1 MSNNS
6 NRYPIDEKRIR
17 TLHIINVNEFKNRV
31 GMKRHGSLV
40 DVKNLRETFEA
51 LGNFR
56 VKEYLEYTSEQLKG
70 LFSGALSGNH
80 SNEDFFFCVIMSHG
94 NRVKGVDYITGS
106 DNVDVS
112 LDELIK
118 PIKECASLVDKPK
131 MFFVQ
136 ACRGEAKFE
145 NANFQSLT
153 DATQAIEEYK
163 RNNFVL
169 DNTNNREVTTQ
180 SKKFNSDYLI
190 FYSTTRGF
198 VSLRDPINGTPFVRA
213 ICKVFT
219 KSIKKASLMDMI
231 TDITNEIANNN
242 QQVTELTGS
251 MARTLFFTK
260 VIHILSVCR
269 TNTFNHELY

>member
-31 GMKRHGSLV
+31 DMTRHGSLA
-40 DVKNLRETFEA
+40 DIKNLRETFEA

-56 VKEYLEYTSEQLKG
+56 VKPYLDYTSDQLKG

-94 NRVKGVDYITGS
+94 NRVNGVDYIKGS

-118 PIKECASLVDKPK
+118 PIKKCPSLVNKPK
-131 MFFVQ
+131 IFFVQ
-136 ACRGEAKFE
+136 ACRGEAKFG
-145 NANFQSLT
+145 NNNFQSLT
-153 DATQAIEEYK
+153 DATQVIAEYK
-163 RNNFVL
+163 RNKFVL

-190 FYSTTRGF
+190 FYSTTKGF

-242 QQVTELTGS
+242 EQVTELMGS
-251 MARTLFFTK
+251 LARALFFTK
-260 VIHILSVCR
+260 VILFYLFCLRNSMVS
-269 TNTFNHELY
+269 

>member
-6 NRYPIDEKRIR
+6 NRYPIDEKRIA

-31 GMKRHGSLV
+31 DMKRHGSLA

-56 VKEYLEYTSEQLKG
+56 VKPPYLDYTSEQLKG
-70 LFSGALSGNH
+70 LFSGTLSGNH

-94 NRVKGVDYITGS
+94 NRINGVDYIKGS
-106 DNVDVS
+106 DNVDVT

-118 PIKECASLVDKPK
+118 PIRECASLVDKPK
-131 MFFVQ
+131 IFFVQ

-180 SKKFNSDYLI
+180 SKKFKFSDYLI

-198 VSLRDPINGTPFVRA
+198 VSVRDPVDGTPFVRA
-213 ICKVFT
+213 ICRVF
-219 KSIKKASLMDMI
+219 KKYRKYQI
-231 TDITNEIANNN
+231 
-242 QQVTELTGS
+242 
-251 MARTLFFTK
+251 
-260 VIHILSVCR
+260 
-269 TNTFNHELY
+269 Y